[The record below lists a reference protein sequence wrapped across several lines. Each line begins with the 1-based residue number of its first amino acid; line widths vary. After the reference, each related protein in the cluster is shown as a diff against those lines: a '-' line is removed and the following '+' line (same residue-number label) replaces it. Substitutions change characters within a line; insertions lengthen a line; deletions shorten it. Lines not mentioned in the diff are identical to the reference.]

1 MRGLCE
7 LCFVAT
13 LVDESE
19 AAGCRNL
26 ALLVVQRLMHSR
38 QRQGG
43 EGEEVE
49 MARKPRAAE
58 PEVIDEPS
66 ENEGA
71 RRCASLN
78 AYGSYLYGQGRWE
91 EARGVFVKATKV
103 LPGDDVTRKNLAVA
117 SSACGLNDEAIEI
130 FADLT
135 ARFPDDASLHNSYG
149 LVLHHAGRLEQAGI
163 EFAQAAELAPAE
175 YMYWHH
181 KGTNALAQNKTSTAV
196 TALARAIALPGAAS
210 VCYYNLAMALG
221 AAHET
226 ERATM
231 FLQKAI
237 ALRPDDPELLVRSVR
252 IMNGWGRRAT
262 AIECLRAFTRSGR
275 RRHDVELLLSELL
288 ADS

>member
-1 MRGLCE
+1 
-7 LCFVAT
+7 
-13 LVDESE
+13 
-19 AAGCRNL
+19 
-26 ALLVVQRLMHSR
+26 
-38 QRQGG
+38 
-43 EGEEVE
+43 
-49 MARKPRAAE
+49 MARRPRAVE
-58 PEVIDEPS
+58 PEVIVEAR
-66 ENEGA
+66 ENEDA

-91 EARGVFVKATKV
+91 EARGVFVKALKI
-103 LPGDDVTRKNLAVA
+103 LPSADVTRKNLAVA

-163 EFAQAAELAPAE
+163 EFAQAAELAPTE

>member
-1 MRGLCE
+1 
-7 LCFVAT
+7 
-13 LVDESE
+13 
-19 AAGCRNL
+19 
-26 ALLVVQRLMHSR
+26 
-38 QRQGG
+38 
-43 EGEEVE
+43 
-49 MARKPRAAE
+49 MARRPRAAE
-58 PEVIDEPS
+58 PEVIDEPR
-66 ENEGA
+66 ENEDA

-91 EARGVFVKATKV
+91 EARGFFVKASKV

-117 SSACGLNDEAIEI
+117 SSACGLNVEAIEI

-163 EFAQAAELAPAE
+163 EFARAAELAPAE

-181 KGTNALAQNKTSTAV
+181 KGTNALALNRTSTAI

-221 AAHET
+221 AARET

-237 ALRPDDPELLVRSVR
+237 ALRPDDPELLVRSVS

-262 AIECLRAFTRSGR
+262 AIECLQAFTRSGR
-275 RRHDVELLLSELL
+275 RRHDVEVLLSELL